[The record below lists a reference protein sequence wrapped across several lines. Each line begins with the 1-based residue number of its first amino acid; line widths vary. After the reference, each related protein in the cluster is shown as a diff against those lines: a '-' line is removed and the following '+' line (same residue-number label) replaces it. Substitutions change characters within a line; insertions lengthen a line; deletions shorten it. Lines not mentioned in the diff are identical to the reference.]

1 MFLCQIAGP
10 CMEKQFVCSSCG
22 RTEEIKGIILRRVM
36 PEGWALARC
45 YPADT
50 SPWPSGF
57 EHYVCSPECLDVAL
71 ATVREKME
79 SGWNHCQKRE
89 A

>member
-10 CMEKQFVCSSCG
+10 YIEKQAVCSSCG
-22 RTEEIKGIILRRVM
+22 RTEEIKGVILRRVM
-36 PEGWALARC
+36 PEGWALVRC

-57 EHYVCSPECLDVAL
+57 EHYICSPGCLDVVL
-71 ATVREKME
+71 ATVRNKME
-79 SGWNHCQKRE
+79 GGWNHCQQRG